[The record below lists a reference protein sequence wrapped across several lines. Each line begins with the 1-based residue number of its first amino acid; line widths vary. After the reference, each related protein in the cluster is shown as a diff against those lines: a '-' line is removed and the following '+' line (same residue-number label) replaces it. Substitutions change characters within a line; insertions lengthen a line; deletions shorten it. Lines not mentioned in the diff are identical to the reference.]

1 MPQANREYRDRLFKF
16 IFGNPENRDWTLSLY
31 NAING
36 SSYTDA
42 SQIRYTTIEDAVYMN
57 MKNDVSF
64 LVADT
69 MSFYEQQASFNPNM
83 PMRFLIYAGMVY
95 AKYISQTGSYHPY
108 STAQQKAP
116 TPRCVCFYN
125 GEAAKEDR
133 VVLSLK
139 DAFAQ
144 EADIEVRV
152 TMLNVNYG
160 RNKALMDA
168 CQPLR
173 EYASF
178 VSSVRQKQAILNDF
192 DAAVDAALN
201 EMPEESALRA
211 FMTANRAEVKR
222 MCITEYNEVK
232 FMTANRAE
240 VKRMCITE
248 YNEVKTLADEREE
261 GRMEG
266 LMEGRTEGRVEGT
279 LATLLSLVHKGL
291 LSEERAAEE
300 AHMSV
305 AEFQERAKLA

>member
-1 MPQANREYRDRLFKF
+1 MPQANREYKDRLFKF
-16 IFGNPENRDWTLSLY
+16 IFGNPDNRDWTLSLY

-42 SQIRYTTIEDAVYMN
+42 TQIRYTTIEDAVYMN

-95 AKYISQTGSYHPY
+95 AKYISQADSYHPY

-125 GEAAKEDR
+125 GETEREDR
-133 VVLSLK
+133 VVLDLK
-139 DAFAQ
+139 DAFDR
-144 EADIEVRV
+144 EADIDVRV

-160 RNKALMDA
+160 RNRALMEA
-168 CQPLR
+168 CKPLR
-173 EYASF
+173 DYAWF
-178 VSSVRQKQAILNDF
+178 VDAVRQRQATLNDL

-201 EMPEESALRA
+201 EMPEQSALKA
-211 FMTANRAEVKR
+211 
-222 MCITEYNEVK
+222 

-248 YNEVKTLADEREE
+248 YNEVKTLADERKE
-261 GRMEG
+261 GAIEM
-266 LMEGRTEGRVEGT
+266 
-279 LATLLSLVHKGL
+279 LLSLVRKGL
-291 LSEERAAEE
+291 ISEECAAEE

-305 AEFQERAKLA
+305 SQFREKGKLA

>member
-1 MPQANREYRDRLFKF
+1 MAQANREYKDRLFKF
-16 IFGNPENRDWTLSLY
+16 IFGNPDNRDWTLSLY

-95 AKYISQTGSYHPY
+95 AKYISQADSYHPY

-125 GEAAKEDR
+125 GETEREDR
-133 VVLSLK
+133 VVLDLK
-139 DAFAQ
+139 DAFDR
-144 EADIEVRV
+144 EADIDVRV

-160 RNKALMDA
+160 RNRALMEA
-168 CQPLR
+168 CKPLR
-173 EYASF
+173 DYAWF
-178 VSSVRQKQAILNDF
+178 VDAVRQRQATLNDL

-201 EMPEESALRA
+201 EMPEESALKA
-211 FMTANRAEVKR
+211 
-222 MCITEYNEVK
+222 

-266 LMEGRTEGRVEGT
+266 VIE
-279 LATLLSLVHKGL
+279 TLLNLVRKGL
-291 LSEERAAEE
+291 ISEERAAEE

-305 AEFQERAKLA
+305 SQFREQAKLA

>member
-16 IFGNPENRDWTLSLY
+16 IFGNPENRAWTLSLY

-36 SSYTDA
+36 SDYTDA

-64 LVADT
+64 LVTDI

-95 AKYISQTGSYHPY
+95 AKYISQTDSYHPY

-125 GEAAKEDR
+125 GEAEKEDR
-133 VVLSLK
+133 VVLSLR
-139 DAFAQ
+139 DAFDQ
-144 EADIEVRV
+144 EPDIDVRV

-160 RNKALMDA
+160 RNKALMEA
-168 CQPLR
+168 CQPLK
-173 EYASF
+173 EYAWF
-178 VSSVRQKQAILNDF
+178 VGMVRQKQMEMNDF

-201 EMPEESALRA
+201 AMPEGSALKA
-211 FMTANRAEVKR
+211 
-222 MCITEYNEVK
+222 

-266 LMEGRTEGRVEGT
+266 RMEGRTEGA
-279 LATLLSLVHKGL
+279 LATLLNLVKKGL

-305 AEFQERAKLA
+305 SEFQEKAKLA

>member
-1 MPQANREYRDRLFKF
+1 MAQANREY
-16 IFGNPENRDWTLSLY
+16 NPDNRDWTLSLY

-95 AKYISQTGSYHPY
+95 AKYISQADSYHPY
-108 STAQQKAP
+108 STVQQRAP

-125 GEAAKEDR
+125 GETEREDR
-133 VVLSLK
+133 VVLDLK
-139 DAFAQ
+139 DAFER
-144 EADIEVRV
+144 EADIDVRV

-160 RNKALMDA
+160 RNRALMEA
-168 CQPLR
+168 CKPLR
-173 EYASF
+173 DYAWF
-178 VSSVRQKQAILNDF
+178 VDAVRQRQATLNDL

-201 EMPEESALRA
+201 EMPEQSALKA
-211 FMTANRAEVKR
+211 
-222 MCITEYNEVK
+222 

-248 YNEVKTLADEREE
+248 YNEVKTLADERKE
-261 GRMEG
+261 GAIEM
-266 LMEGRTEGRVEGT
+266 
-279 LATLLSLVHKGL
+279 LLSLVRKGL
-291 LSEERAAEE
+291 ISEECAAEE

-305 AEFQERAKLA
+305 SQFREKGKLA

>member
-1 MPQANREYRDRLFKF
+1 MPQSNREYKDRLFKF

-95 AKYISQTGSYHPY
+95 AKYISQTDSYHPY
-108 STAQQKAP
+108 STVQQKAP

-133 VVLSLK
+133 MVLDLK
-139 DAFAQ
+139 DAFDR
-144 EADIEVRV
+144 EADIGVRV

-160 RNKALMDA
+160 RNRALMNA
-168 CQPLR
+168 CKPLR
-173 EYASF
+173 DYAWF
-178 VSSVRQKQAILNDF
+178 VGTVRQKQATLNDF
-192 DAAVDAALN
+192 DAAVDTALN
-201 EMPEESALRA
+201 EMPEGSTLKA
-211 FMTANRAEVKR
+211 FL
-222 MCITEYNEVK
+222 
-232 FMTANRAE
+232 TANRAE

-266 LMEGRTEGRVEGT
+266 RMEGRTEGV
-279 LATLLSLVHKGL
+279 LMALLSLVRKGL
-291 LSEERAAEE
+291 ISEERAAEE
-300 AHMSV
+300 AQMSV
-305 AEFQERAKLA
+305 SEFRERAKLA

>member
-1 MPQANREYRDRLFKF
+1 MAQANREYKDRLFKF
-16 IFGNPENRDWTLSLY
+16 IFGNPDNRDWTLSLY

-64 LVADT
+64 LVAET

-95 AKYISQTGSYHPY
+95 AKYISQADSYHPY
-108 STAQQKAP
+108 STVQQRAP

-125 GEAAKEDR
+125 GEAEREDR
-133 VVLSLK
+133 VVLDLK
-139 DAFAQ
+139 DAFER
-144 EADIEVRV
+144 EADIDVRV

-160 RNKALMDA
+160 RNRALMEA
-168 CQPLR
+168 CKPLR
-173 EYASF
+173 DYAWF
-178 VSSVRQKQAILNDF
+178 VDAVRQRQATLNDL

-201 EMPEESALRA
+201 EMPEESALKA
-211 FMTANRAEVKR
+211 
-222 MCITEYNEVK
+222 

-266 LMEGRTEGRVEGT
+266 VIE
-279 LATLLSLVHKGL
+279 TLLNLVRKGL
-291 LSEERAAEE
+291 ISEERAAEE

-305 AEFQERAKLA
+305 SQFREQAKLA

>member
-1 MPQANREYRDRLFKF
+1 MAQANREYKDRLFKF
-16 IFGNPENRDWTLSLY
+16 IFGNPDNRDWTLSLY

-83 PMRFLIYAGMVY
+83 PMRFLIYVGMVY
-95 AKYISQTGSYHPY
+95 AKYISQADSYHPY

-125 GEAAKEDR
+125 GEAEREDR
-133 VVLSLK
+133 MVLDLK
-139 DAFAQ
+139 DAFDR
-144 EADIEVRV
+144 EADIDVRV

-160 RNKALMDA
+160 RNRALMEA
-168 CQPLR
+168 CKPLR
-173 EYASF
+173 DYAWF
-178 VSSVRQKQAILNDF
+178 VDAVRQRQATLNDL

-201 EMPEESALRA
+201 EMPEESALKA
-211 FMTANRAEVKR
+211 
-222 MCITEYNEVK
+222 

-266 LMEGRTEGRVEGT
+266 RMEGA
-279 LATLLSLVHKGL
+279 LLTLLSLVRKGL
-291 LSEERAAEE
+291 ISEERAAEE

-305 AEFQERAKLA
+305 SQFREQAKLA

>member
-16 IFGNPENRDWTLSLY
+16 IFGNPDNRDWTLSLY

-95 AKYISQTGSYHPY
+95 AKYISQTDSYHPY

-125 GEAAKEDR
+125 GEAEKEDR
-133 VVLSLK
+133 VVLDLK
-139 DAFAQ
+139 DAFDR

-160 RNKALMDA
+160 RNRALMEA
-168 CQPLR
+168 CKPLR
-173 EYASF
+173 DYAWF
-178 VSSVRQKQAILNDF
+178 VDAVRQRQATLNDL

-232 FMTANRAE
+232 
-240 VKRMCITE
+240 
-248 YNEVKTLADEREE
+248 TLDSMNSSPPISVLPLQYPAKD
-261 GRMEG
+261 
-266 LMEGRTEGRVEGT
+266 
-279 LATLLSLVHKGL
+279 AIILL
-291 LSEERAAEE
+291 
-300 AHMSV
+300 
-305 AEFQERAKLA
+305 

>member
-1 MPQANREYRDRLFKF
+1 MPQSNREYKDRLFKF

-95 AKYISQTGSYHPY
+95 AKYISQTDSYHPY
-108 STAQQKAP
+108 STVQQKAP

-133 VVLSLK
+133 MVLDLK
-139 DAFAQ
+139 DAFDR
-144 EADIEVRV
+144 EADIGVRV

-160 RNKALMDA
+160 RNRALMDA
-168 CQPLR
+168 CKPLR
-173 EYASF
+173 DYAWF
-178 VSSVRQKQAILNDF
+178 VGTVRQNQATLNDF
-192 DAAVDAALN
+192 DAAVDTALN
-201 EMPEESALRA
+201 EMPEGSTLKA
-211 FMTANRAEVKR
+211 FL
-222 MCITEYNEVK
+222 
-232 FMTANRAE
+232 TANRAE

-266 LMEGRTEGRVEGT
+266 RMEGRTEGV
-279 LATLLSLVHKGL
+279 LMALLSLVRKGL
-291 LSEERAAEE
+291 ISEERAAEE
-300 AHMSV
+300 AQMSV
-305 AEFQERAKLA
+305 SEFRERAKLA

>member
-1 MPQANREYRDRLFKF
+1 MAQANREYKDRLFKF
-16 IFGNPENRDWTLSLY
+16 IFGNPDNRDWTLSLY

-95 AKYISQTGSYHPY
+95 AKYISQADSYHPY
-108 STAQQKAP
+108 STVQQRAP

-125 GEAAKEDR
+125 GETEREDR
-133 VVLSLK
+133 VVLDLK
-139 DAFAQ
+139 DAFER
-144 EADIEVRV
+144 EADIDVRV

-160 RNKALMDA
+160 RNRALMEA
-168 CQPLR
+168 CKPLR
-173 EYASF
+173 DYAWF
-178 VSSVRQKQAILNDF
+178 VDAVRQRQATLNDL

-201 EMPEESALRA
+201 EMPEQSALKA
-211 FMTANRAEVKR
+211 
-222 MCITEYNEVK
+222 

-248 YNEVKTLADEREE
+248 YNEVKTLADERKE
-261 GRMEG
+261 GAIEM
-266 LMEGRTEGRVEGT
+266 
-279 LATLLSLVHKGL
+279 LLSLVRKGL
-291 LSEERAAEE
+291 ISEECAAEE

-305 AEFQERAKLA
+305 SQFREKGKLA

>member
-1 MPQANREYRDRLFKF
+1 
-16 IFGNPENRDWTLSLY
+16 
-31 NAING
+31 
-36 SSYTDA
+36 
-42 SQIRYTTIEDAVYMN
+42 MN

-64 LVADT
+64 LVTDIL
-69 MSFYEQQASFNPNM
+69 SFYEQQASFNPNM

-95 AKYISQTGSYHPY
+95 AKYISQTDSYHPY

-125 GEAAKEDR
+125 GEAEKEDR
-133 VVLSLK
+133 VVLSLR
-139 DAFAQ
+139 DAFDQ
-144 EADIEVRV
+144 EPDIDVRV

-160 RNKALMDA
+160 RNKALMEA
-168 CQPLR
+168 CQPLK
-173 EYASF
+173 EYAWF
-178 VSSVRQKQAILNDF
+178 VGMVRQKQMEMNDF

-201 EMPEESALRA
+201 AMPEGSALKA
-211 FMTANRAEVKR
+211 
-222 MCITEYNEVK
+222 

-266 LMEGRTEGRVEGT
+266 RMEGRTEGA
-279 LATLLSLVHKGL
+279 LATLLNLVKKGL

-305 AEFQERAKLA
+305 SEFQEKAKLA

>member
-1 MPQANREYRDRLFKF
+1 MAQANREYKDRLFKF
-16 IFGNPENRDWTLSLY
+16 IFGNPDNRDWTLSLY

-95 AKYISQTGSYHPY
+95 AKYISQADSYHPY
-108 STAQQKAP
+108 STAQQRAP

-125 GEAAKEDR
+125 GEAEREDR
-133 VVLSLK
+133 VVLDLK
-139 DAFAQ
+139 DAFER
-144 EADIEVRV
+144 EADIDVRV

-160 RNKALMDA
+160 RNRALMEA
-168 CQPLR
+168 CKPLR
-173 EYASF
+173 DYAWF
-178 VSSVRQKQAILNDF
+178 VDAVRQRQATLNDL

-201 EMPEESALRA
+201 EMPEESALKA
-211 FMTANRAEVKR
+211 
-222 MCITEYNEVK
+222 

-266 LMEGRTEGRVEGT
+266 VIE
-279 LATLLSLVHKGL
+279 TLLNLVRKGL
-291 LSEERAAEE
+291 ISEERAAEE

-305 AEFQERAKLA
+305 SQFREQAKLA

>member
-1 MPQANREYRDRLFKF
+1 MPQANREYKDRLFKF
-16 IFGNPENRDWTLSLY
+16 IFGNPDNRDWTLSLY

-95 AKYISQTGSYHPY
+95 AKYISQTDSYHPY
-108 STAQQKAP
+108 SIVQQKAP
-116 TPRCVCFYN
+116 TPKCVCFYN
-125 GEAAKEDR
+125 GEAEREDR
-133 VVLSLK
+133 VVLDLK
-139 DAFAQ
+139 DAFER
-144 EADIEVRV
+144 EADIGVRV

-160 RNKALMDA
+160 RNRALMEA
-168 CQPLR
+168 CKPLR
-173 EYASF
+173 DYAWF
-178 VSSVRQKQAILNDF
+178 VDAVRQRQATLNDL

-201 EMPEESALRA
+201 DMPEESALKA
-211 FMTANRAEVKR
+211 
-222 MCITEYNEVK
+222 

-266 LMEGRTEGRVEGT
+266 VIE
-279 LATLLSLVHKGL
+279 TLLSLVHKGL
-291 LSEERAAEE
+291 ISEERAAEE

-305 AEFQERAKLA
+305 SQFREQAKLA

>member
-1 MPQANREYRDRLFKF
+1 MPQANREYKDRLFKF
-16 IFGNPENRDWTLSLY
+16 IFGNPDNRDWTLSLY

-95 AKYISQTGSYHPY
+95 AKYISQADSYHPY
-108 STAQQKAP
+108 STVQQRAP

-125 GEAAKEDR
+125 GETEREDR
-133 VVLSLK
+133 VVLDLK
-139 DAFAQ
+139 DAFER
-144 EADIEVRV
+144 EADIDVRV

-160 RNKALMDA
+160 RNRALMEA
-168 CQPLR
+168 CKPLR
-173 EYASF
+173 DYAWF
-178 VSSVRQKQAILNDF
+178 VDAVRHRQATLNDL

-201 EMPEESALRA
+201 EMPEESVLKA
-211 FMTANRAEVKR
+211 
-222 MCITEYNEVK
+222 

-266 LMEGRTEGRVEGT
+266 VIE
-279 LATLLSLVHKGL
+279 TLLNLVRKGL
-291 LSEERAAEE
+291 ISEERAAEE

-305 AEFQERAKLA
+305 SQFREQAKLA

>member
-1 MPQANREYRDRLFKF
+1 MAQANREYKDRLFKF
-16 IFGNPENRDWTLSLY
+16 IFGNPDNRDWTLSLY

-42 SQIRYTTIEDAVYMN
+42 TQIRYTTIEDAVYMN

-95 AKYISQTGSYHPY
+95 AKYISQADSYHPY

-125 GEAAKEDR
+125 GEAERKDR
-133 VVLSLK
+133 VVLDLK
-139 DAFAQ
+139 DAFDR
-144 EADIEVRV
+144 EADIDVRV

-160 RNKALMDA
+160 RNRALMEA
-168 CQPLR
+168 CKPLR
-173 EYASF
+173 DYAWF
-178 VSSVRQKQAILNDF
+178 VDAVRQRQATLNDL

-201 EMPEESALRA
+201 EMPEESALKA
-211 FMTANRAEVKR
+211 
-222 MCITEYNEVK
+222 

-266 LMEGRTEGRVEGT
+266 VIE
-279 LATLLSLVHKGL
+279 TLLNLVRKGL
-291 LSEERAAEE
+291 ISEERAAEE

-305 AEFQERAKLA
+305 SQFREQAKLA

>member
-232 FMTANRAE
+232 
-240 VKRMCITE
+240 
-248 YNEVKTLADEREE
+248 TLADEREE

-266 LMEGRTEGRVEGT
+266 LMEGTF
-279 LATLLSLVHKGL
+279 ATLLSLVHKGL

>member
-1 MPQANREYRDRLFKF
+1 
-16 IFGNPENRDWTLSLY
+16 
-31 NAING
+31 
-36 SSYTDA
+36 
-42 SQIRYTTIEDAVYMN
+42 MN

-95 AKYISQTGSYHPY
+95 AKYISQADSYHPY

-125 GEAAKEDR
+125 GEAEREDR
-133 VVLSLK
+133 VVLDLK
-139 DAFAQ
+139 DAFDR
-144 EADIEVRV
+144 EADIDVRV

-160 RNKALMDA
+160 RNRALMEA
-168 CQPLR
+168 CKPLR
-173 EYASF
+173 DYAWF
-178 VSSVRQKQAILNDF
+178 VDAVRQRQATLNDL

-201 EMPEESALRA
+201 EMPEQSALKA
-211 FMTANRAEVKR
+211 
-222 MCITEYNEVK
+222 

-266 LMEGRTEGRVEGT
+266 VIE
-279 LATLLSLVHKGL
+279 TLLNLVRKGL
-291 LSEERAAEE
+291 ISEERAAEE

-305 AEFQERAKLA
+305 SQFREQAKLA

>member
-1 MPQANREYRDRLFKF
+1 MAQANREYKDRLFKF
-16 IFGNPENRDWTLSLY
+16 IFGNPDNRDWTLSLY

-95 AKYISQTGSYHPY
+95 AKYISQADSYHPY

-125 GEAAKEDR
+125 GEAEREDR
-133 VVLSLK
+133 VVLDLK
-139 DAFAQ
+139 DAFER
-144 EADIEVRV
+144 EADIDVRV

-160 RNKALMDA
+160 RNRALMEA
-168 CQPLR
+168 CKPLR
-173 EYASF
+173 DYAWF
-178 VSSVRQKQAILNDF
+178 VDAVRQRQATLNDL

-201 EMPEESALRA
+201 EMPEESALKA
-211 FMTANRAEVKR
+211 
-222 MCITEYNEVK
+222 

-266 LMEGRTEGRVEGT
+266 VIE
-279 LATLLSLVHKGL
+279 TLLNLVRKGL
-291 LSEERAAEE
+291 ISEERAAEE

-305 AEFQERAKLA
+305 SQFREQAKLA